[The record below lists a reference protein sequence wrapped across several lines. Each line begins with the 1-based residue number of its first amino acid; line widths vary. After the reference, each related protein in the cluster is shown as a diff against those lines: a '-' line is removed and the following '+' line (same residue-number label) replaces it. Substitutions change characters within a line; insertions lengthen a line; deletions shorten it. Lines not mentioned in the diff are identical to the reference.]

1 MEKLFNA
8 ASIVSGVLGGVI
20 AGIFGGCDA
29 LICALILLMALDYL
43 TGVIK
48 GIYFK
53 NLSSEIGFRGLLK
66 KMLILVMV
74 ALANIVEKLLGVDFA
89 IRETVIMFYA
99 ANEAISILENTA
111 EIMPNMPAGLREML
125 LKLRQ
130 DSGEEKDG

>member
-1 MEKLFNA
+1 M
-8 ASIVSGVLGGVI
+8 VQ
-20 AGIFGGCDA
+20 
-29 LICALILLMALDYL
+29 Y
-43 TGVIK
+43 T
-48 GIYFK
+48 
-53 NLSSEIGFRGLLK
+53 K

-125 LKLRQ
+125 LKLRKN
-130 DSGEEKDG
+130 SGEEKDG